1 MARHTHS
8 CAVRW
13 FDMDAY
19 GHVNNVTFL
28 RYLEEARMDFAQKQ
42 AETTEGG
49 IPVSVVAQHDITYL
63 RPLRYRSE
71 PVIVEMWVTELGARS
86 FKLAYE
92 VKDRPGMPAD
102 ANDVYVRAAT
112 VMVPY
117 DLSHSRPRPLSVQE
131 RGVLA
136 GFLEGPVLAQG

>member
-42 AETTEGG
+42 AGKTEAG

-63 RPLRYRSE
+63 RPLRYRAE

-92 VKDRPGMPAD
+92 VKDRPGMSAD
-102 ANDVYVRAAT
+102 ANDVYVRAGT

-117 DLSHSRPRPLSVQE
+117 DLSRSRPRELSVEE
-131 RGVLA
+131 RGALA
-136 GFLEGPVLAQG
+136 GFLEEPVLVRG